1 MSRVSNDIEREIA
14 AAMRDCIGE
23 NEAVLEKRAADAGK
37 EAVKRLKA
45 ESRKRSG
52 KYAKGWTSTVDH
64 ASLEQG
70 VEVTVHNKQYRL
82 THLCSSDLSRT
93 RPARPTVLRRVT
105 VLLQPWP
112 KRWGASSRRAVMR
125 RDNA

>member
-23 NEAVLEKRAADAGK
+23 NEAVLEQRAADAGK
-37 EAVKRLKA
+37 AAVKRLKA

-52 KYAKGWTSTVDH
+52 KYAKGWTSTTDH

-70 VEVTVHNKQYRL
+70 VEVTVHNKQYQL
-82 THLCSSDLSRT
+82 THLLEKGHKVKNHGVAPGDGVI
-93 RPARPTVLRRVT
+93 A
-105 VLLQPWP
+105 
-112 KRWGASSRRAVMR
+112 AVAEEVGR
-125 RDNA
+125 EFAAGGDAT

>member
-23 NEAVLEKRAADAGK
+23 NEAVLEQRAAAAGK

-70 VEVTVHNKQYRL
+70 VEVTVHNKQYQ
-82 THLCSSDLSRT
+82 
-93 RPARPTVLRRVT
+93 RVT
-105 VLLQPWP
+105 ALLQPWP

>member
-23 NEAVLEKRAADAGK
+23 NEAVLEQRAADAGK

-70 VEVTVHNKQYRL
+70 VEVTVHNKQYQL
-82 THLCSSDLSRT
+82 THLLEKRPQGQEPDWQDLRCC
-93 RPARPTVLRRVT
+93 A
-105 VLLQPWP
+105 
-112 KRWGASSRRAVMR
+112 G
-125 RDNA
+125 

>member
-23 NEAVLEKRAADAGK
+23 NEAVLEQRAAAAGK

-70 VEVTVHNKQYRL
+70 VEVTVHNKQYQL
-82 THLCSSDLSRT
+82 THLLEKGHKVKNQT
-93 RPARPTVLRRVT
+93 GKTYGVAPGNGVIA
-105 VLLQPWP
+105 
-112 KRWGASSRRAVMR
+112 AVAEEVGR
-125 RDNA
+125 EFAAGGDAT